1 MILAVLC
8 TFILGIWIGY
18 RFGLSSP
25 KRVTKPTRRNPVNL
39 NE

>member
-1 MILAVLC
+1 MIIAEICTLA
-8 TFILGIWIGY
+8 LGIWIGY

-25 KRVTKPTRRNPVNL
+25 KRVTKPTKRGPVNL